1 MLDERWEWV
10 VIDASVD
17 VKFPNFANVAQ
28 KALNVNN
35 HAAQKTSEL
44 DMALRLADVCHDPG
58 FQDEPGW
65 KEMAVRSME
74 DQGIPS
80 SGYAKVILDFTLEF
94 GGGPDAP
101 EIRFMH
107 NSAS

>member
-1 MLDERWEWV
+1 MLDEGWQWV
-10 VIDASVD
+10 VVDASVD

-35 HAAQKTSEL
+35 HVAQKTSEL
-44 DMALRLADVCHDPG
+44 EMALQLAEVCRDLG

-74 DQGIPS
+74 DQGILS
-80 SGYAKVILDFTLEF
+80 SGYAATILDFTLEY

-101 EIRFMH
+101 AIRFTQ
-107 NSAS
+107 